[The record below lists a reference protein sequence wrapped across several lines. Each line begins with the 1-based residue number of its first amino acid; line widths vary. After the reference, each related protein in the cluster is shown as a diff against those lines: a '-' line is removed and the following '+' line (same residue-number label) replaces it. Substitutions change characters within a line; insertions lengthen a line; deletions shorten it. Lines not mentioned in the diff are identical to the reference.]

1 MSDDTDSSLNEYQD
15 SASETAIFPD
25 ELPEFLST
33 GQVYTV
39 LGEAGE
45 TGEIAEKLKKAI
57 REDDPEYIEEMRA
70 EVGDVLWYL
79 SQICEEFD
87 WELGT
92 IADENLAK
100 LQDRQER
107 DQLTGTGDDR

>member
-1 MSDDTDSSLNEYQD
+1 MDLDEYQD
-15 SASETAIFPD
+15 QAEETAIFPD
-25 ELPEFLST
+25 ELPEFVEV

-39 LGEAGE
+39 LGQAGE
-45 TGEIAEKLKKAI
+45 SGEIEEKLKKAI

-79 SQICEEFD
+79 SQVCEEFD
-87 WELGT
+87 WSLEE
-92 IADENLAK
+92 IAQDNLDK

-107 DQLTGTGDDR
+107 GQLTGEGDNR